1 MKKHFCIISFTL
13 SYAIILSLIIEC
25 LLYLLGLTFGI
36 SLDSYEPMSAEP
48 IFFPL
53 CIIAGILALLAI
65 VAIFLLNFIKS
76 ERLGYTRKMWCA
88 QGIFAIVGAVLL
100 MKPWEIL
107 LDYLIKIL

>member
-1 MKKHFCIISFTL
+1 MKKYFCIISFTL
-13 SYAIILSLIIEC
+13 SYAILLSLIIEC
-25 LLYLLGLTFGI
+25 LLYFLGLTFGI
-36 SLDSYEPMSAEP
+36 LLDEPMSAEP

-53 CIIAGILALLAI
+53 CIIAGILALLAM

-107 LDYLIKIL
+107 FDYLIKIL

>member
-1 MKKHFCIISFTL
+1 MKKYFCIISFTL
-13 SYAIILSLIIEC
+13 SYAILLSLIIEC

-36 SLDSYEPMSAEP
+36 SLDYYEPMSAEP

-53 CIIAGILALLAI
+53 CIIAGILALLAM

-76 ERLGYTRKMWCA
+76 ERLGYTRKMWCV

-100 MKPWEIL
+100 IKPWEIFF
-107 LDYLIKIL
+107 DYLIKIL

>member
-13 SYAIILSLIIEC
+13 SYAILLSLIIEC

-36 SLDSYEPMSAEP
+36 SLDEPRSAEP

-53 CIIAGILALLAI
+53 CIIAGILALLAM